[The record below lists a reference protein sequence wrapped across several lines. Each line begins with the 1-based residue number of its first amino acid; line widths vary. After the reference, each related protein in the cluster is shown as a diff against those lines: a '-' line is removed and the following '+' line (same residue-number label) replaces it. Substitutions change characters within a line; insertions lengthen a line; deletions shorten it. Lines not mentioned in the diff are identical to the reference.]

1 MLSEA
6 VNEELSRLADGVLS
20 GAAADYNEYR
30 QRISGMNAYRN
41 VLTLLADIEK
51 QLNS

>member
-1 MLSEA
+1 MLAEF
-6 VNEELSRLADGVLS
+6 VNDEISRIADGLLS
-20 GAAADYNEYR
+20 GAASDYTEYR
-30 QRISGMNAYRN
+30 QRVSGMNAYRN